1 MIKQGADGLSRG
13 VWISL
18 WHERVPTQKLLSLI
32 LSSVILLPGWHA
44 WMTSHFILLSHL
56 SATVIDWSMD
66 WDPDQVLDLATTWI
80 PPPEMASQSISFV
93 LNTWVERPTTTSAV
107 FIVPRVLSQSWQYLS
122 HHVQTLQVL
131 DVGVCPFL
139 QHLVP
144 VVILSLC
151 AVIVAYPLPPLLA
164 WTHLPFPTTDVFS
177 RRPMSC
183 TGCCHQIHHS
193 DKRLICH
200 FASMPW
206 CFSSNLWAIPCGT
219 QYHLECMRIGIPFV
233 TCLPNNK
240 SLILPKLQYF
250 LGFICKACM
259 VQSVLD

>member
-13 VWISL
+13 VWISP
-18 WHERVPTQKLLSLI
+18 WHEQVPTQKLLSLI

-66 WDPDQVLDLATTWI
+66 WNPDQVLDLATTWI

-107 FIVPRVLSQSWQYLS
+107 FIVPQVLSQQWQYLS

-151 AVIVAYPLPPLLA
+151 AY
-164 WTHLPFPTTDVFS
+164 
-177 RRPMSC
+177 
-183 TGCCHQIHHS
+183 
-193 DKRLICH
+193 
-200 FASMPW
+200 
-206 CFSSNLWAIPCGT
+206 
-219 QYHLECMRIGIPFV
+219 YH
-233 TCLPNNK
+233 CLPCTTTSRLDPSSFPNYRRFQQK
-240 SLILPKLQYF
+240 ADELRTLPSPDSSL
-250 LGFICKACM
+250 
-259 VQSVLD
+259 